1 MVRKLSFVFAVL
13 FVLVVVTGWMPHFVT
28 DSHMTMD
35 GTERT
40 VFGLF
45 GMSILDDVT
54 HGLSA
59 LVLLVASIK
68 SRNASLL
75 ALTAFGWYYACDAAF
90 YLIDGF
96 IIHKPI
102 VANVLLNLPHVIISS
117 VMLGMVYWLAPRES
131 VASGRAPSPAAAV

>member
-1 MVRKLSFVFAVL
+1 VL
-13 FVLVVVTGWMPHFVT
+13 FVLVVVTGWMPHFVP

-35 GTERT
+35 GPERT

-59 LVLLVASIK
+59 LLLLAASIK

-75 ALTAFGWYYACDAAF
+75 ALTAFGWYYACDAVF
-90 YLIDGF
+90 FLVDGF

-102 VANVLLNLPHVIISS
+102 VQNVLLNLPHVIIATI
-117 VMLGMVYWLAPRES
+117 MLGMVYWLAPREEAQAGTS
-131 VASGRAPSPAAAV
+131 SAAAVAA

>member
-28 DSHMTMD
+28 DTHMTMD
-35 GTERT
+35 GQERT
-40 VFGLF
+40 LFGLF

-59 LVLLVASIK
+59 LLLLAASIK

-75 ALTAFGWYYACDAAF
+75 ALTAFGWYYACDAVF
-90 YLIDGF
+90 FLVDGF
-96 IIHKPI
+96 IIHKPF
-102 VANVLLNLPHVIISS
+102 VANVLLNLPHVIIATI
-117 VMLGMVYWLAPRES
+117 MLGMVYWLAPREA
-131 VASGRAPSPAAAV
+131 VAGVAPRAEAIA